1 MSQNELLNLV
11 EENAALVLLRNV
23 RRKGSATTLLSK
35 VGGEDPIV
43 HKHSL
48 FWCSNITC
56 PRQSHTVVQLCPL
69 ISELSLS

>member
-23 RRKGSATTLLSK
+23 RRKGSTTTLLSK

-43 HKHSL
+43 HKHS
-48 FWCSNITC
+48 CSGVQTL
-56 PRQSHTVVQLCPL
+56 PVLGRATQSYSCAHLY
-69 ISELSLS
+69 LS